1 MDFAAALSSDSM
13 REQSGAAIFLRSQG
27 ADGADHLDALL
38 RCCMAVKTGENST
51 LDKYEETLLGYSTE
65 TTWELFWQGQMTLEI
80 GVTLG
85 SLALTGL
92 VSLGSLFLLL
102 ALIPWR
108 KRSVDSDTEV

>member
-1 MDFAAALSSDSM
+1 MENELPTNPFEATVRVTNVVRRRGRTRAVMAAFSIGCYGLAGVLYFCS
-13 REQSGAAIFLRSQG
+13 QSWTFY
-27 ADGADHLDALL
+27 
-38 RCCMAVKTGENST
+38 TP
-51 LDKYEETLLGYSTE
+51 YSTE
-65 TTWELFWQGQMTLEI
+65 TAWELFWQGQMTLEI

-85 SLALTGL
+85 LLALTGL